1 MLRRLTDSNLMRH
14 AQSQHPRA
22 GVVYGV
28 LSYGLWGLVPLY
40 FKTVS
45 AVAPQEVVA
54 QRVVWSFVLLAGIV
68 TLLGRWPDVRPAL
81 RSRPIMA
88 ALGTSTLLL
97 AFNWFVYI
105 YAVSTNQVVEA
116 SMGYFLN
123 PLVNVVLGVVILKEH
138 LRRWQ
143 MASVAL
149 AAVGVAV
156 LGVPWIAVS
165 LALSFAFYGLLRKQV
180 AVDGLLGLF
189 VETMLL
195 LPAAVAFVLYLKA
208 TGASAFVA
216 SDPAMCGKLMAG
228 GLVTCIPLL
237 LFAAAARRL
246 RFATLGF
253 LQYLAPTIQFL
264 LAVFLF
270 GEPLST
276 AKVVSLSLIWTAVA
290 IYTLDSVWMLRHARN
305 RHEEELLEPRRPM
318 SDAVAFARCHFR
330 MGRSVSGSLPMI
342 SRPARL
348 MSARIR
354 GSPMSSG

>member
-1 MLRRLTDSNLMRH
+1 MI
-14 AQSQHPRA
+14 
-22 GVVYGV
+22 YGV

-45 AVAPQEVVA
+45 AVAPREVVA
-54 QRVVWSFVLLAGIV
+54 QRIVWSFVLLAGII
-68 TLLGRWPDVRPAL
+68 TLVGRWREIGPAL

-123 PLVNVVLGVVILKEH
+123 PLVNVVLGVLILKEH

-149 AAVGVAV
+149 ACVGVAV

-189 VETMLL
+189 VETLL
-195 LPAAVAFVLYLKA
+195 LVPFAFGFVLYLQA
-208 TGASAFVA
+208 VDISAFRF
-216 SDPAMCGKLMAG
+216 SDPAMCAKLMAS
-228 GLVTCIPLL
+228 GLVTCVPLL

-290 IYTLDSVWMLRHARN
+290 IYSLDSLRMLRQTPTPA
-305 RHEEELLEPRRPM
+305 EEELLEP
-318 SDAVAFARCHFR
+318 A
-330 MGRSVSGSLPMI
+330 
-342 SRPARL
+342 PADV
-348 MSARIR
+348 
-354 GSPMSSG
+354 